1 VKKITLLFIIS
12 ILSCLFISSATPVSG
27 AAVVLPWKSGKFLVI
42 TPKINT
48 NPSPAVTISADPA
61 TVTADGSSTLTWT
74 SSNADTVTITPDIG
88 SVSAGGTTT
97 VSPSETTIY
106 TITATGPGGT
116 ATDTVTVFFRTSV
129 TSGPVIVLPWKSGK
143 FLVIKPKIKADP
155 SPEVTISAD
164 PTSITAGSS
173 STLTWTSTNAETVSI
188 DNGIGTVD
196 LNGTQSV
203 SPSATTTYTITATG
217 TGGTATDTVT
227 VEIAGTVPAPTV
239 TISAD
244 PTSITAGGSSTLSW
258 NSTNAE
264 TVSIDNGIGTVDL
277 NGTQSVSPSATT
289 TYTITATGTGG
300 TATDTVTVEIA
311 GTVPAP
317 TVTISA
323 DPTSVTAGG
332 SSTLTWT
339 SSNVDTV
346 SIDNGIGKVAANGS
360 LSVTPEHTAT
370 YTITG
375 SGDKGTVS
383 AQVTVQVT
391 GNPEPLP
398 EGSFG
403 TQYNDLVPADAT
415 VTVYDAKRFSLIT
428 GQVKDMAG
436 SPLAEVRITVHDHPE
451 YGTVLTD
458 TDGKFTLPVEGG
470 GTMTLAYAH
479 DGFITSH
486 RQVSVPWN
494 DIAVAETVQMAAEDP
509 VATTIT
515 FDGDPETVITHTST
529 EISDEFGSRSATMV
543 FQGDNTA
550 YLLDEQGNTTQEL
563 SNITTRATE
572 FTTQESMPAALP
584 PNSAYTYC
592 SELSVDGAA
601 RVRFDKPVILWVDN
615 FLGFE
620 VGEAV
625 PVGYYDRDR
634 GVWVPSENGVVVR
647 LLDTDS
653 DGVVDALDSTGDDL
667 PDDLNNDG
675 SFADEVTGLGDSSR

>member
-173 STLTWTSTNAETVSI
+173 STLTWT
-188 DNGIGTVD
+188 
-196 LNGTQSV
+196 
-203 SPSATTTYTITATG
+203 
-217 TGGTATDTVT
+217 
-227 VEIAGTVPAPTV
+227 
-239 TISAD
+239 
-244 PTSITAGGSSTLSW
+244 
-258 NSTNAE
+258 STNAE